1 MKRSLLYNWLIF
13 PLLSLSLI
21 ISVAFFYKDEI
32 RDFVYGK
39 EVERINT
46 LELIQQSGKLT
57 ALIDYNSTNYF
68 IYRGQPM
75 GYQFELLKAFT
86 EHLGVKLEIVTNNNL
101 EESFR
106 KLQDREVDVIAT
118 GLTITNERNQ
128 FIDFTDP
135 LDQTVQVLV
144 QRKPENWRK
153 LETNDEIESRLI
165 RNPLQLAGKTIVIQ
179 KTSSFK
185 ERLEN
190 LSNEIGQ
197 TINIIE
203 DENREVEQLITA
215 VALGEIDYTIS
226 DEHIAMVNQNFHP
239 DIDVS
244 TAVSFPQNIAW
255 GIRLR
260 DDDFKRELNN
270 WLNEFKNTYTAR
282 LLYNKY
288 FKNPRTVNYA
298 RSEFHTIGGGKI
310 SKYDEIIKDIS
321 AKYGM
326 DWKLLSSIV
335 YQESGFRTQVE
346 SWRGASGLMQ
356 LMPETAEIFGIDSL
370 STPSEQIEAG
380 VKYMHW
386 LDTQFK
392 DVVSDSLERKK
403 FVLAAY
409 NVGLGHIW
417 DARRLAEKYDR
428 DPNIWTNNVDTFLL
442 QKSNPVYYRDS
453 VVRYGY
459 CRGSE
464 PYNFVVEI
472 LDRYNHYSNLIKN

>member
-21 ISVAFFYKDEI
+21 ISIAFFYKDEI

-39 EVERINT
+39 EVERIST

-428 DPNIWTNNVDTFLL
+428 DPNVWTNNVDTFLL

>member
-106 KLQDREVDVIAT
+106 KLQDREVDIIAT

-135 LDQTVQVLV
+135 LNQTVQVLV

-185 ERLEN
+185 GRLEN

-203 DENREVEQLITA
+203 DDNREVEQLITA

-226 DEHIAMVNQNFHP
+226 DEHIALVNQNFHP
-239 DIDVS
+239 DIDVN

-346 SWRGASGLMQ
+346 SWRGAFGLMQ

-370 STPSEQIEAG
+370 SSPSEQIEAG

-428 DPNIWTNNVDTFLL
+428 DPNVWTNNVDTFLL

>member
-106 KLQDREVDVIAT
+106 KLQDGEVDVIAT

-226 DEHIAMVNQNFHP
+226 DEHIALVNQNFHP

-335 YQESGFRTQVE
+335 YQESGFKTQVE

-428 DPNIWTNNVDTFLL
+428 DPNVWTNNVDTFLL

>member
-1 MKRSLLYNWLIF
+1 MKKSPFYKWLIF
-13 PLLSLSLI
+13 PLVSISLI
-21 ISVAFFYKDEI
+21 ISVAFFYKDELL
-32 RDFVYGK
+32 DFVYGR
-39 EVERINT
+39 EVEKIST
-46 LELIQQSGKLT
+46 LEMIQQSGKLT
-57 ALIDYNSTNYF
+57 ALVDYNSTNYF

-86 EHLGVKLEIVTNNNL
+86 EHLGVKLEVVTNNNL

-106 KLQDREVDVIAT
+106 RLQDGEVDVIAT
-118 GLTITNERNQ
+118 GLTITNERSQ
-128 FIDFTDP
+128 IIDFTDP

-197 TINIIE
+197 PINIVE
-203 DENREVEQLITA
+203 DGNREVEQLITA
-215 VALGEIDYTIS
+215 VAMGEIDYTIS
-226 DEHIAMVNQNFHP
+226 DEHIALVNQHFHP
-239 DIDVS
+239 DIDVG
-244 TAVSFPQNIAW
+244 TAISFPQNIAW

-260 DDDFKRELNN
+260 DDDFKQALNN
-270 WLNEFKNTYTAR
+270 WLNEFKNTLTAR

-288 FKNPRTVNYA
+288 FKNPSTVNYA
-298 RSEFHTIGGGKI
+298 RSEYHTIGGGKI

-335 YQESGFRTQVE
+335 YQESGFKTQVE

-356 LMPETAEIFGIDSL
+356 LMPETAEMFGIDSL

-386 LDTQFK
+386 LNTQFK
-392 DVVSDSLERKK
+392 DVVTDSIEREK

>member
-1 MKRSLLYNWLIF
+1 MKRNLLFKWFIIPLFTFSIIF
-13 PLLSLSLI
+13 
-21 ISVAFFYKDEI
+21 SVAYFYKEEI
-32 RDFVYGK
+32 LDFVYGR
-39 EVERINT
+39 EVERIGT
-46 LELIQQSGKLT
+46 LERIQQSGKLT
-57 ALIDYNSTNYF
+57 ALVDYNSTNYF

-86 EHLGVKLEIVTNNNL
+86 EHLGVKLEIVTSNNL

-106 KLQDREVDVIAT
+106 KLQDGEVDVIAT
-118 GLTITNERNQ
+118 GLTVTNERSQ

-153 LETNDEIESRLI
+153 LETNDEIESQLI
-165 RNPLQLAGKTIVIQ
+165 RNPLELGGKTIVIQ
-179 KTSSFK
+179 KSSSFK

-190 LSNEIGQ
+190 LSNEMGEK
-197 TINIIE
+197 INIVE
-203 DENREVEQLITA
+203 DDNREVEQLITA
-215 VALGEIDYTIS
+215 VAEGEIDYTIS
-226 DEHIAMVNQNFHP
+226 DEYIALVNQHFHP
-239 DIDVS
+239 DIDVN
-244 TAVSFPQNIAW
+244 TPVSFPQNIAW

-260 DDDFKRELNN
+260 NDNFKRELNN
-270 WLNEFKNTYTAR
+270 WLHEFKSTLTAR

-288 FKNPRTVNYA
+288 FKNPSTVNYA
-298 RSEFHTIGGGKI
+298 RSEYHTIGGGKI

-321 AKYGM
+321 AKYNM
-326 DWKLLSSIV
+326 DWKFLSSIV
-335 YQESGFRTQVE
+335 YQESGFKTQAE
-346 SWRGASGLMQ
+346 SWRGAYGLMQ
-356 LMPETAEIFGIDSL
+356 LMPETAEMFGIDSL

-386 LDTQFK
+386 LDTQFL
-392 DVVSDSLERKK
+392 DVVTDSIERKK

-428 DPNIWTNNVDTFLL
+428 DPNVWTNSVDTFLL
-442 QKSNPVYYRDS
+442 QKSNPLYYRDS

-464 PYNFVVEI
+464 PFNFVVEI
-472 LDRYNHYSNLIKN
+472 LDRYDHYSNLIKN